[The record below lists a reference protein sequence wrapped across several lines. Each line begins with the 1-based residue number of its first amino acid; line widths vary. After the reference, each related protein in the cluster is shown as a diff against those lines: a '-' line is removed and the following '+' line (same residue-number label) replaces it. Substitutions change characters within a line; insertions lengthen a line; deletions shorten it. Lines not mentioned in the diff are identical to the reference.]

1 LGLSSDVALPVSSQ
15 GRSGSRPM
23 LQQAMPAPRSTQL
36 IPASMNP
43 PASVVQQQQQQW
55 RHPAP
60 ASLQRPPTIPSAFRA
75 EEMAWMDRG
84 PRLAPQQVPPS
95 TSPPASMV
103 QYQQWR
109 PAPVPASLQCPP
121 TKPSAL
127 SDAKMAWLDRGP
139 RLAPPQQV
147 PPFMNK
153 DQTPAHPTFQGP
165 MMPTPTRPGSV
176 RAPEMA
182 RMKRGPLLVP
192 SPQQVLPFQNNG
204 AFGQGSPQR
213 SQVAHRSCGGT
224 LVGPTSN
231 RGPTRSIKHKPE
243 RVTREANCD
252 VSSLDCI
259 LERSYKKRRVTL
271 EPGGTKGSKKVTFD
285 SGTYGRAYI

>member
-1 LGLSSDVALPVSSQ
+1 MQS
-15 GRSGSRPM
+15 
-23 LQQAMPAPRSTQL
+23 
-36 IPASMNP
+36 
-43 PASVVQQQQQQW
+43 
-55 RHPAP
+55 
-60 ASLQRPPTIPSAFRA
+60 
-75 EEMAWMDRG
+75 
-84 PRLAPQQVPPS
+84 
-95 TSPPASMV
+95 
-103 QYQQWR
+103 
-109 PAPVPASLQCPP
+109 
-121 TKPSAL
+121 
-127 SDAKMAWLDRGP
+127 
-139 RLAPPQQV
+139 
-147 PPFMNK
+147 K

-182 RMKRGPLLVP
+182 RMKRGPPLVP
-192 SPQQVLPFQNNG
+192 SPQQVNE